1 MLEIGFSKGH
11 LGTAQLWS
19 YIIQNRKETY
29 LIHFDSDSIILGNII
44 DEMISKSEK
53 YDLIGPVRN
62 YKNNPFNIKYFEN
75 FENVTATNCFLFNR
89 KKIDKFSKNENLD
102 ELLNK
107 PQNWWD
113 NTFILLRPQWWFV
126 CNHDT
131 YAVEVDEI
139 YTYETINTDWST
151 IADKINLAN
160 PEANITATLPTL
172 NTTSNRDEW
181 ESYYTGS
188 LGQERAE
195 KVEQLYAKDF
205 EIFNYTKLTF

>member
-1 MLEIGFSKGH
+1 MTHLRYSKCVFDEAINGIDVSHYYSFSV
-11 LGTAQLWS
+11 
-19 YIIQNRKETY
+19 
-29 LIHFDSDSIILGNII
+29 
-44 DEMISKSEK
+44 
-53 YDLIGPVRN
+53 VRN
-62 YKNNPFNIKYFEN
+62 PYDRYISSYFFMKQIYN
-75 FENVTATNCFLFNR
+75 WNR
-89 KKIDKFSKNENLD
+89 SFDENLD

-139 YTYETINTDWST
+139 YKYETINTDWST

-160 PEANITATLPTL
+160 PEANISTTLPTL
-172 NTTSNRDEW
+172 NTTSNRNEW
-181 ESYYTGS
+181 ENYYTGS

-195 KVEQLYAKDF
+195 KVEQLYDKDF
-205 EIFNYTKLTF
+205 ELFNYTKLTF

>member
-1 MLEIGFSKGH
+1 MKQIYNWNREFDEI
-11 LGTAQLWS
+11 
-19 YIIQNRKETY
+19 
-29 LIHFDSDSIILGNII
+29 
-44 DEMISKSEK
+44 
-53 YDLIGPVRN
+53 
-62 YKNNPFNIKYFEN
+62 
-75 FENVTATNCFLFNR
+75 
-89 KKIDKFSKNENLD
+89 LD

-113 NTFILLRPQWWFV
+113 NTFILLRLQWWFV

-139 YTYETINTDWST
+139 YKYETINTDWST